1 MIYVLIYIVF
11 ELYEVQWQKAD
22 TIEGMLQR
30 MYQYY
35 KKSIFL
41 FLFMHPTFYF
51 AVIFMI
57 FTNYNLYALVLF
69 GIKAADIAT
78 KLVLVK
84 QLFVDKETS
93 AEISM
98 MLQTPIHW
106 FLPYIGLTIYPI
118 LVYLALH

>member
-1 MIYVLIYIVF
+1 MIYIFIYMVF

-22 TIEGMLQR
+22 TIEGMLFR

-57 FTNYNLYALVLF
+57 YTNYNVYALVLF

-78 KLVLVK
+78 KLVLIK
-84 QLFVDKETS
+84 QIFVDKERS

-98 MLQTPIHW
+98 MLQTPIHR
-106 FLPYIGLTIYPI
+106 FLPYIGVVIYPM
-118 LVYLALH
+118 LVYMALQ

>member
-1 MIYVLIYIVF
+1 
-11 ELYEVQWQKAD
+11 
-22 TIEGMLQR
+22 
-30 MYQYY
+30 
-35 KKSIFL
+35 
-41 FLFMHPTFYF
+41 
-51 AVIFMI
+51 MI
-57 FTNYNLYALVLF
+57 FTDYNMYALILF
-69 GIKAADIAT
+69 GIKTADIAT
-78 KLVLVK
+78 KLVLIK